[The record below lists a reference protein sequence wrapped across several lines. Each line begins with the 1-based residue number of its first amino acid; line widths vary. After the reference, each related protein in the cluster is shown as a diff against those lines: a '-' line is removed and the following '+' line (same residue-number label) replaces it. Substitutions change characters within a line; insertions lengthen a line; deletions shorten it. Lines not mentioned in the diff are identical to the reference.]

1 MEKAGYRQWE
11 TEQNGMQVILEFP
24 ERSAEEENIKNEVRQ
39 ILSSLLCDTYT
50 LPEHVR
56 QKEASNENKQKTCEN
71 PAACQF

>member
-1 MEKAGYRQWE
+1 MEKAKYKQWE

-24 ERSAEEENIKNEVRQ
+24 ERSEEEENTRNEVRQ
-39 ILSSLLCDTYT
+39 ILSGLLHDTYT
-50 LPEHVR
+50 LPEHVK